1 MRFSDIEQE
10 QTELARGQVL
20 LCFLCYL
27 LFMIEGAAQA
37 QGGEAGTSQRH

>member
-27 LFMIEGAAQA
+27 LFMIECRRSGA
-37 QGGEAGTSQRH
+37 GP